1 MMNFET
7 REDGFNDGVD
17 WAIIHAPELS
27 EEEKKKE
34 REKEEKFNESWMVN
48 GVDVRKRVF
57 YNAYRNK
64 EFLGRLL
71 AEEIEEDM
79 ELRIDLRL
87 NREITV
93 YRLFVPALKNLDRA
107 VEGELKDRLRV
118 MKKFRPD
125 NPRIADL
132 EKWIVEQ
139 EEMQKKLEEDM
150 KRFRRQH

>member
-1 MMNFET
+1 MMNIET
-7 REDGFNDGVD
+7 RENTFNDGVD
-17 WAIIHAPELS
+17 WAIIHAPELT
-27 EEEKKKE
+27 EDEKKKQAE
-34 REKEEKFNESWMVN
+34 EHEKFNESWMVN
-48 GVDVRKRVF
+48 GVDIRKKVF

-71 AEEIEEDM
+71 ECELEESM

-87 NREITV
+87 NREVTV
-93 YRLFVPALKNLDRA
+93 RGLFVPVMKNLDRA

-132 EKWIVEQ
+132 EEWIKEQ
-139 EEMQKKLEEDM
+139 EEMLVKTYSCYNN
-150 KRFRRQH
+150 